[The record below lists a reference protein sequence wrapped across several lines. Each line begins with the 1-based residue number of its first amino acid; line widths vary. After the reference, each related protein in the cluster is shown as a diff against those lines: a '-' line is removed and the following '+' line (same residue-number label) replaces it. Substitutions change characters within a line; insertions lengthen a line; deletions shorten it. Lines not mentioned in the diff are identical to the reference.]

1 MIETQFGRIADA
13 LERLVVLM
21 EKDVGA
27 ERSPPETVVE
37 LLEPA
42 PKPAKKAPRKEP
54 EVVEE
59 PAPEPKPQPTELTLD
74 ALRKSLAPLDPAAG
88 RALLEQ
94 FGVRKVSE
102 LQPEQYMDVL
112 KAAKAAK

>member
-21 EKDVGA
+21 EHTNTTVEPTRLEKTAQSTDKPA
-27 ERSPPETVVE
+27 EPESVKAPTPKEV
-37 LLEPA
+37 EPA
-42 PKPAKKAPRKEP
+42 PKA
-54 EVVEE
+54 
-59 PAPEPKPQPTELTLD
+59 QPTEITLD
-74 ALRKSLAPLDPAAG
+74 ALRKSLAPLDPTAG
-88 RALLEQ
+88 RALLEK

-102 LQPEQYMDVL
+102 LQPEQYMEVL

>member
-21 EKDVGA
+21 EHPA
-27 ERSPPETVVE
+27 TTVEPTRLVDPAKTTKKEVE
-37 LLEPA
+37 LKGVEVPT
-42 PKPAKKAPRKEP
+42 PK
-54 EVVEE
+54 EVE
-59 PAPEPKPQPTELTLD
+59 PEPKPQPTEITLD
-74 ALRKSLAPLDPAAG
+74 ALRKSLAPLDPTAG

-94 FGVRKVSE
+94 FGVKKVSE
-102 LQPEQYMDVL
+102 LQPEQYLDVL